1 MRVMDLQIYIC
12 NVTVSIL
19 EVLCYLCF
27 VCTCV
32 HKSVHGRTNSMKLW
46 AVKFILSKEGKFSC

>member
-1 MRVMDLQIYIC
+1 MDLQIYIC